1 MSSEHGLLWDHYE
14 TSLNIAKQFGMDSDT
29 VTFASGSGFA
39 DALSDYALS
48 AQKNAPLILVNNVD
62 VAKQK
67 EYTDSSKYTKEL
79 VYGGA
84 GVIPD
89 SAVSLLSKSQY
100 TKLQFTTRSYQLD
113 VSASGFDYNPG
124 YK

>member
-1 MSSEHGLLWDHYE
+1 M
-14 TSLNIAKQFGMDSDT
+14 
-29 VTFASGSGFA
+29 
-39 DALSDYALS
+39 
-48 AQKNAPLILVNNVD
+48 
-62 VAKQK
+62 
-67 EYTDSSKYTKEL
+67 
-79 VYGGA
+79 VYGGT

-124 YK
+124 